1 MTCQEIYNL
10 ALNLTNENANSSD
23 TADLAARA
31 PTLLWGICV
40 ELNDLNYW
48 YTSQFAPA
56 NGLRAETVPKITA
69 LSDKFPLHD
78 RFATAAAYAL
88 GKLLTNEENV
98 TLSNKLDTLYA
109 EQVAKIRSEI
119 PAVIERIKNIY

>member
-48 YTSQFAPA
+48 YTSQFSPA

-69 LSDKFPLHD
+69 LSDKFPLHN

-88 GKLLTNEENV
+88 GKLLMNEENV

>member
-31 PTLLWGICV
+31 PTLIWGICV

-48 YTSQFAPA
+48 YTSQFSPA

-88 GKLLTNEENV
+88 GKLLMNEENV